1 MTVEQSADRTGW
13 EPHPLAV
20 DTGGGRLDDAGAT
33 AERPLVTAVVT
44 TYDRPKLVRRAVESV
59 FDQTYAPLEFLVVED
74 GTDSGVA
81 AWLRESGHDAVRYV
95 RHANNQGL
103 AGARNTALA
112 LATGDYVAYL
122 DDDDAWKPERIE
134 RQVSLITSLSESE
147 LDRLGVVY
155 CGLESRQNSAVQS
168 ILHPENDGDLAA
180 SIRDRGASTV
190 QSACLFR
197 RAALLDVGGYDEEL
211 PSSIDH
217 DIWMSL
223 AVAGYEVR
231 ALDEPLVVSFDD
243 FADSMMTNTDQR
255 IRGVRM
261 YVEKWRPTYC
271 EWFGP
276 SVGDR
281 YARRYFARVV
291 GRLVAT
297 KFVTGQVDEAARA
310 ARAIATEADVTD
322 YPYTVRIC
330 AMMLAE
336 TSVKR
341 FLPPIATRLSARAIK
356 HRR

>member
-1 MTVEQSADRTGW
+1 MTADRSVDGTKW
-13 EPHPLAV
+13 EPHPPAV
-20 DTGGGRLDDAGAT
+20 DTGGGRLDDAEAT
-33 AERPLVTAVVT
+33 ADRPLVTAVVT
-44 TYDRPKLVRRAVESV
+44 TYDRPELVKRAVKSV
-59 FDQTYAPLEFLVVED
+59 LDQTYAPLEFLVVED
-74 GTDSGVA
+74 GTNSGVA
-81 AWLRESGHDAVRYV
+81 AWLRETGYDAVRYV
-95 RHANNQGL
+95 RHADNQGL

-112 LATGDYVAYL
+112 LAKGDYVAFL
-122 DDDDAWKPERIE
+122 DDDDAWKSARVA
-134 RQVSLITSLSESE
+134 RQVSLLASLSPSE
-147 LDRLGVVY
+147 RRQVAVVY
-155 CGLESRQNSAVQS
+155 CGLESRQDGAVQS

-261 YVEKWRPTYC
+261 YIEKWQPTYR

-276 SVGDR
+276 SAGDR
-281 YARRYFARVV
+281 YARRYFTRVV
-291 GRLVAT
+291 GRLTAT

-322 YPYTVRIC
+322 YPYAARAC
-330 AMMLAE
+330 AAMLAE
-336 TSVKR
+336 TSFKR
-341 FLPPIATRLSARAIK
+341 FLPPRAVRLLARIVK
-356 HRR
+356 

>member
-1 MTVEQSADRTGW
+1 
-13 EPHPLAV
+13 
-20 DTGGGRLDDAGAT
+20 
-33 AERPLVTAVVT
+33 VTAVVT

-59 FDQTYAPLEFLVVED
+59 LDQTYAPLEFLVVED

-81 AWLRESGHDAVRYV
+81 AWLREAGHDAVRYV
-95 RHANNQGL
+95 RHADNRGL

-112 LATGDYVAYL
+112 LADGDYVAFL

-134 RQVSLITSLSESE
+134 RQVSLLGSLSASE
-147 LDRLGVVY
+147 RRRIAVVY
-155 CGLESRQNSAVQS
+155 CGLESRQDGTVQS

-180 SIRDRGASTV
+180 SIRDCGASTV

-197 RAALLDVGGYDEEL
+197 RPALLDVGGYDEEL

-261 YVEKWRPTYC
+261 YVEKWRPTYR

-276 SVGDR
+276 SAGDR

-291 GRLVAT
+291 GRLAAT
-297 KFVTGQVDEAARA
+297 KLVTGRVDEAARA
-310 ARAIATEADVTD
+310 ARAIATEVDVTD
-322 YPYTVRIC
+322 YPYAARVC
-330 AMMLAE
+330 ATLLAE
-336 TSVKR
+336 TGVKR
-341 FLPPIATRLSARAIK
+341 FLRPGAVRLLARAVKSGEPPPPGQRQDLIRVTSTT
-356 HRR
+356 HYEGGHPGGR